1 MLFFPVISYKTSVE
15 MKRFLLSA
23 SLLAAVSLAG
33 AQVRMVE
40 ISSNARQKAIDSVVY
55 RITYNA
61 KTIDDTTR
69 TDKKGRYE
77 YAEDMMRLDIGHHAN
92 CFYNYTEMYADSLLH
107 AAYDKSHDLRG
118 MKRVKSTISWE
129 IYQNY
134 PEGQTTCLDKVW
146 TNKYRITET
155 TQLPQWNIVA
165 DSTARILGYN
175 CTLATTH
182 YKGRTWRAWFTED
195 IPLPYGPWKL
205 CGLPGLV
212 LRAADTSRQFIFDAI
227 GMRQMDGTQ
236 PILLKKHYD
245 KYEPVSQK
253 TFDKV
258 RRETTPGEAFAIKG
272 VTIGTSD
279 PEIDKAI
286 QNALKKVTPYN
297 PIEVIR

>member
-1 MLFFPVISYKTSVE
+1 

-40 ISSNARQKAIDSVVY
+40 MPSNARQKAIDSVVY

-69 TDKKGRYE
+69 TDKEGRYE
-77 YAEDMMRLDIGHHAN
+77 YAEDMMRLDIGHHTN
-92 CFYNYTEMYADSLLH
+92 CFYNYTEMYADSLLR
-107 AAYDKSHDLRG
+107 AAYDKSQDLRG
-118 MKRVKSTISWE
+118 MKHVKSTISWE

-212 LRAADTSRQFIFDAI
+212 LRAADASRQFIFDAI
-227 GMRQMDGTQ
+227 GLRQMDGTQ

-253 TFDKV
+253 MFDKA
-258 RRETTPGEAFAIKG
+258 RRETTPGEAFGAKG
-272 VTIGTSD
+272 VKIGTSND
-279 PEIDKAI
+279 PELDKAI